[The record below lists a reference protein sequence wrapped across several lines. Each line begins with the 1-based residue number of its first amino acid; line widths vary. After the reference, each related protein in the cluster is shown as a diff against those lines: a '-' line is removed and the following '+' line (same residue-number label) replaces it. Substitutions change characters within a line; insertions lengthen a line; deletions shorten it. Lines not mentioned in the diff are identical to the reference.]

1 MICYKC
7 HGDGFLEYDNSYMSY
22 GIMHERWV
30 VEKCENCDGTGKVDQ
45 VASTYARSGE
55 TEESSQGRS

>member
-7 HGDGFLEYDNSYMSY
+7 HGDGFLEYDNSFVQY
-22 GIMHERWV
+22 GILHERWLC
-30 VEKCENCDGTGKVDQ
+30 EKCKHCDGTGKVDE
-45 VASTYARSGE
+45 VDSTYARSGE